1 MNSHYPFALQPLPYG
16 WSGLQPCLS
25 ADVVCNH
32 YEHHHRHYVNRLN
45 QLLQPYPTYQDW
57 TLEQLLTDC
66 QTLPEEIRSAVLF
79 NAGGVYNHNLYWC
92 SMAPC
97 RYTSPTGA
105 LAKAIACQ
113 YGSFQLFQQQ
123 FKASAMALTGSGWTW
138 LAADCD
144 GSLSIQNTANQQV
157 PDLNVLTPLL
167 VVDLWEHAYYLQYRS
182 NRERYLDNWWYLTN
196 WGFADSQYRQSMTE

>member
-1 MNSHYPFALQPLPYG
+1 M
-16 WSGLQPCLS
+16 
-25 ADVVCNH
+25 CNH
-32 YEHHHRHYVNRLN
+32 YEHHHRHYINRLN

-105 LAKAIACQ
+105 LSKAIACQ

-123 FKASAMALTGSGWTW
+123 FKAS
-138 LAADCD
+138 
-144 GSLSIQNTANQQV
+144 
-157 PDLNVLTPLL
+157 P
-167 VVDLWEHAYYLQYRS
+167 
-182 NRERYLDNWWYLTN
+182 
-196 WGFADSQYRQSMTE
+196 